1 MQNEIVKTKS
11 ENGRKCHRNSVLCA
25 GGLGRVGARV
35 AFFVSQSVED
45 GRSTSP
51 GVTSGH
57 GTAACDE
64 RIGHLGSGY
73 WMMVGR
79 LPAGAGLRM
88 IVGRRT
94 EGTGRVLLLVGCCSM
109 MLVGELTKEALREGR

>member
-1 MQNEIVKTKS
+1 MV
-11 ENGRKCHRNSVLCA
+11 ENVIATRFYAA

-45 GRSTSP
+45 GRSTTP
-51 GVTSGH
+51 EVTSGH

-88 IVGRRT
+88 IVERRT
-94 EGTGRVLLLVGCCSM
+94 EGTGRVVLLVGCCSM
-109 MLVGELTKEALREGR
+109 LVLVGELMKEALRGGR